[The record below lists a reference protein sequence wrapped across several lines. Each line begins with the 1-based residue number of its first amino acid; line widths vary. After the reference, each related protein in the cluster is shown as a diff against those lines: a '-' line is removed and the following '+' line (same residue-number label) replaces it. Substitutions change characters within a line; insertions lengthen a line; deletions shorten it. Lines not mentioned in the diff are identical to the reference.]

1 LIVRRAASLGS
12 AHPWLQEYVRGLI
25 ARSDRDFFTLRRGET
40 PAGYEPDPQTPLP
53 WDPEVAHLHRLAGDP
68 AARGRLK
75 EDAWLCLRTDP
86 EIAGKELS
94 GADTREDFPGLD
106 FTALAK
112 LEPAALDALRASL
125 KDEDPRDWRVV
136 FLAELPK
143 RTAALERLDAHVAAT
158 LADVEK
164 EPSVRHAILHA
175 EALALRGRTD
185 DAAKFLEGKI
195 PQDAALTLEQAHFLV
210 ASRLAASGRPAV
222 DRALDTLA
230 SPRLWSAWLELP
242 GEPALAV
249 RVERT
254 MTAVGGRGLAAMAG
268 LHAALRAD
276 DAAAIAAAL
285 SLAKDLPGPVRDYA
299 TARALWAEG
308 KKAEVYAIWP
318 DEFPDFPALEESGDW
333 GGWEAVMA
341 WQEIDAFIERLE
353 QQLATL
359 KAKPDAT
366 VDDLHALATLLL
378 DPATTA
384 TFGTRRVRD
393 AMVAC
398 SLVLAHDKASGPLVG
413 KMVDRARLAG
423 ASPTDCLRIEA
434 RSFMAAGEF
443 TAAYSRWLQLIESE
457 AGEIL
462 ASDYL
467 EAGSCVLE
475 DLQDEAAI
483 ELLMRGK
490 GKFPEDATFAHDA
503 AWLLL
508 TTDHPEEAG
517 ILLEH
522 GFTIP
527 FTGEQQQTAIAM
539 LLCAAEQT
547 GRTDRADEAFQ
558 ELLALSGEW
567 GDDEAIR
574 SLEWPEALTQNLLDV
589 AGRNR

>member
-1 LIVRRAASLGS
+1 
-12 AHPWLQEYVRGLI
+12 
-25 ARSDRDFFTLRRGET
+25 
-40 PAGYEPDPQTPLP
+40 
-53 WDPEVAHLHRLAGDP
+53 
-68 AARGRLK
+68 
-75 EDAWLCLRTDP
+75 
-86 EIAGKELS
+86 
-94 GADTREDFPGLD
+94 
-106 FTALAK
+106 
-112 LEPAALDALRASL
+112 
-125 KDEDPRDWRVV
+125 
-136 FLAELPK
+136 
-143 RTAALERLDAHVAAT
+143 
-158 LADVEK
+158 
-164 EPSVRHAILHA
+164 
-175 EALALRGRTD
+175 
-185 DAAKFLEGKI
+185 
-195 PQDAALTLEQAHFLV
+195 
-210 ASRLAASGRPAV
+210 
-222 DRALDTLA
+222 
-230 SPRLWSAWLELP
+230 
-242 GEPALAV
+242 
-249 RVERT
+249 

-366 VDDLHALATLLL
+366 VDDLRALATLLL